1 MAERLSA
8 GDVCTRS
15 VTFAYPSL
23 SIADAARLMREH
35 HVGSLVV
42 VEETP
47 AGRRVVGMLTDRD
60 IVTGVVAQGVDPA
73 LLRVEDLVA
82 DELVSAREDDSVID
96 LLAVM
101 RHKGVRRIPVV
112 DGQDLL
118 IGLAALDDLL
128 EIIAE
133 ELTLVAQAI
142 ECGRKREPRTRP

>member
-8 GDVCTRS
+8 GDVCSRS
-15 VTFAYPSL
+15 VVFAYPAL

-47 AGRRVVGMLTDRD
+47 AGRRVLGMLTDRD
-60 IVTGVVAQGVDPA
+60 IVTGVVAKGVDPA
-73 LLRVEDLVA
+73 LLRVEDLMG
-82 DELVSAREDDSVID
+82 DDLVSAREDDSVID

-101 RHKGVRRIPVV
+101 RRKGVRRIPVV
-112 DGQDLL
+112 DGQGLL

-128 EIIAE
+128 EVIAE

-142 ECGRKREPRTRP
+142 ESGRKREPRARP